1 MRTLLVHQG
10 EKPLIGILEDGQLAE
25 VFFPQEGDTAEA
37 VLLGRVE
44 RIVPGMKAAFVDIGQ
59 EKNGFLPLEEKNT
72 GLSYPKTGDAVIVQ
86 IRKEA
91 QGVKGAFLTRDI
103 SLCGETMLL
112 TPMSRMVGVSSKITE
127 DGKRKALK
135 ETGRAIAQERFGLV
149 MRTAAENAPEEELAA
164 EAERLFQQWEQIR
177 RAAPTAHVPSVLM
190 QPRSTLEAVLDDY
203 RPRGI
208 DQIVTDDPAVA
219 EKAAGIAPVQVIPE
233 NLLTIYKIESQLKK
247 AQERRVWL
255 SSGGTLVI
263 DPCEA
268 MTVIDVNT
276 AKFTGKRELE
286 DTVLRLNLECADY
299 TVTAFDNGLAAW
311 NALAADHDYD
321 LALLDMMLPGVD
333 GFTLLPK
340 LQEYGIPVICL
351 TAMNDAQHE
360 VQGLRGGA
368 EDYIAKPF
376 DMLALMVRM
385 EKVLRRS
392 GKFREVY
399 HFRDLTLDNGNRRI
413 SRNGEEIPL
422 PPLEFDVLAVLMKNK
437 NRTVSRERILN
448 EIWGQDYFG
457 DIRTVDVRIANLRKK
472 LNLSEEIRTISKAGY
487 RLEER

>member
-1 MRTLLVHQG
+1 MSN
-10 EKPLIGILEDGQLAE
+10 KILIIED
-25 VFFPQEGDTAEA
+25 DTA
-37 VLLGRVE
+37 
-44 RIVPGMKAAFVDIGQ
+44 
-59 EKNGFLPLEEKNT
+59 
-72 GLSYPKTGDAVIVQ
+72 
-86 IRKEA
+86 
-91 QGVKGAFLTRDI
+91 
-103 SLCGETMLL
+103 
-112 TPMSRMVGVSSKITE
+112 
-127 DGKRKALK
+127 
-135 ETGRAIAQERFGLV
+135 IAE
-149 MRTAAENAPEEELAA
+149 
-164 EAERLFQQWEQIR
+164 
-177 RAAPTAHVPSVLM
+177 
-190 QPRSTLEAVLDDY
+190 
-203 RPRGI
+203 
-208 DQIVTDDPAVA
+208 
-219 EKAAGIAPVQVIPE
+219 
-233 NLLTIYKIESQLKK
+233 
-247 AQERRVWL
+247 
-255 SSGGTLVI
+255 
-263 DPCEA
+263 
-268 MTVIDVNT
+268 
-276 AKFTGKRELE
+276 
-286 DTVLRLNLECADY
+286 VLRLNLECADY
-299 TVTAFDNGLAAW
+299 TVTALDNGLAAW

-399 HFRDLTLDNGNRRI
+399 HFRDLTLDNGNRRL
-413 SRNGEEIPL
+413 SRSGEEIPL